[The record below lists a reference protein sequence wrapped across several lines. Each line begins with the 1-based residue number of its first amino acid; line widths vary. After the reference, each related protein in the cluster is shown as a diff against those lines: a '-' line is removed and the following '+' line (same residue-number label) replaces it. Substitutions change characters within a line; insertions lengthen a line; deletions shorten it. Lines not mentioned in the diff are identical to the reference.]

1 MKNIKNT
8 VKEHTG
14 HVEHHE
20 KKLKL
25 RIKDIDEV
33 KESQHF
39 IFES

>member
-1 MKNIKNT
+1 MWNTMK
-8 VKEHTG
+8 
-14 HVEHHE
+14 